1 MLEPNNT
8 FAELYECPLKMLFI
22 EHILVLVLALIHVRH
37 TKLLLSSN
45 SLYFYIYRERAM
57 ANTLLFLL
65 FYKERA
71 VAFIFLESC
80 GQHILRK
87 G

>member
-37 TKLLLSSN
+37 TKLLLFQTLYIFIFIEREQWPTLYCFYYFIKRELLL
-45 SLYFYIYRERAM
+45 LYF
-57 ANTLLFLL
+57 L
-65 FYKERA
+65 RA
-71 VAFIFLESC
+71 VANTF
-80 GQHILRK
+80 
-87 G
+87 